1 MTTSQS
7 EQPELSR
14 QEGSEQTERPLTPPE
29 GSATKTTIFALIQS
43 HQKLLLIAGVVFAAT
58 LYLASIPGSKL
69 AFYVDESSIAYNAY
83 TISRSGTDEYGA
95 RWPLYFQAFGE
106 YKNPVYV
113 YLLAAL
119 FRVFGPSVELAR
131 TLSAVA
137 GCAAAL
143 LLGWLAWRVTSQRRV
158 GIIVGV
164 TALLTP
170 WLFEVSRLV
179 FEVALFPLALTLFLL
194 AVYRAYQ
201 NKSWSVPDGVY
212 IALTLGLI
220 TYTYSIG
227 RLFGPLLAAGLFL
240 FLRRAD
246 WREQWPGI
254 IRAQVFYAVTLIPL
268 ALFIWRNPKALSSR
282 FAALSYLDARRP
294 ITENLGEFV
303 SHLKN
308 NLDPVTLL
316 VNGDQNI
323 LHHVPVMGSFLA
335 GALVLAVIGLVLV
348 IRHHWRDSWWR
359 FVLYGLAVSVMPASL
374 VRDDFHTLRLIPY
387 PIFLLLL
394 GAPAW
399 AWLLDEARQKV
410 VRQGALAL
418 LVLIG
423 VQGLVFQWLFYD
435 ESPKRNLDMNY
446 QKVLDA
452 AVQMPNRPIYLA
464 AGPGHF
470 GYTHAYWYGL
480 LRGLDATQFAK
491 LSSGQSPP
499 PGALVI
505 SEAYSMNCPQCR
517 VVKRDMMYVAYLAA
531 P

>member
-1 MTTSQS
+1 MITSQA
-7 EQPELSR
+7 EQQLEPNR
-14 QEGSEQTERPLTPPE
+14 QES
-29 GSATKTTIFALIQS
+29 SASTISALLQS
-43 HQKLLLIAGVVFAAT
+43 HQKLLLIVGVILAAA
-58 LYLASIPGSKL
+58 LYLASVPGNKL

-83 TISRSGTDEYGA
+83 ALSHSGADEYGA

-119 FRVFGPSVELAR
+119 FRVFGPSVWLAR
-131 TLSAVA
+131 ALSAVA

-143 LLGWLAWRVTSQRRV
+143 LLGLLAWRITAQRRV
-158 GIIVGV
+158 GVIVTV

-170 WLFEVSRLV
+170 WLFEVTRLI

-201 NKSWSVPDGVY
+201 KVSWSVLDGIY
-212 IALTLGLI
+212 IAVTLGLV

-227 RLFGPLLAAGLFL
+227 RLFGPLLAAGLLL

-246 WREQWPGI
+246 WREKWLGI
-254 IRAQVFYAVTLIPL
+254 VRAQAFYAVTLIPL
-268 ALFIWRNPKALSSR
+268 ALFVWRNPGALSSR
-282 FAALSYLDARRP
+282 FALLSYLDSRRSTAELLSDF
-294 ITENLGEFV
+294 I
-303 SHLKN
+303 SHLGN
-308 NLDPVTLL
+308 NLNPVTLL

-335 GALVLAVIGLVLV
+335 AALVLALIGAVLV
-348 IRHHWRDSWWR
+348 IRKHWRDSWWR
-359 FVLYGLAVSVMPASL
+359 FVLYGLAVSVLPASL
-374 VRDDFHTLRLIPY
+374 MRDDFHTLRLIPY

-410 VRQGALAL
+410 VRQAALAL
-418 LVLIG
+418 LALVV
-423 VQGLVFQWLFYD
+423 VQGLVFQWLFYE

-446 QKVLDA
+446 LKVLDA

-464 AGPGHF
+464 TGPGHF
-470 GYTHAYWYGL
+470 GYIHAYWYGL
-480 LRGLDATQFAK
+480 LRGLDASQFAK
-491 LSSGQSPP
+491 LPPSQSAP

-505 SEAYSMNCPQCR
+505 TEAYSLNCPQCR
-517 VVKRDMMYVAYLAA
+517 IVKRDALYVAYLTM